1 MLHHQRRYFKR
12 WTLKTHH
19 KIEIIVGKLR
29 TLFEKRAD
37 YALNRIETQ
46 LIESRRPVLS
56 DRAKGKIVASVIR
69 IKH

>member
-1 MLHHQRRYFKR
+1 M
-12 WTLKTHH
+12 
-19 KIEIIVGKLR
+19 
-29 TLFEKRAD
+29 FEKRAD